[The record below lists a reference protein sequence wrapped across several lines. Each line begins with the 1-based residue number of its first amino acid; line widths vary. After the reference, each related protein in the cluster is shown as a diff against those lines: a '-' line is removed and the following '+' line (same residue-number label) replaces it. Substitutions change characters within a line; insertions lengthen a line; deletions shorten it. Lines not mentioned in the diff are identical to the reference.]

1 MNNMSKT
8 NYNYSKKVNLS
19 FEEAITRAKIEL
31 QKEDF
36 GILTEIDVKATLK
49 KKLDV
54 DFQDYVILGACN
66 PPNAY
71 KSLQAEIEIGL
82 MLPCNVIVYQK
93 DEHVFVS
100 AVMPTVAMGMIN
112 NESLKNIAI
121 NIENKLKKAIDS
133 I

>member
-1 MNNMSKT
+1 MNKT
-8 NYNYSKKVNLS
+8 NYGYSKKINTS
-19 FEEAITRAKIEL
+19 FKQAIERVKEEL
-31 QKEDF
+31 QKEGF
-36 GILTEIDVKATLK
+36 GVLTEIDVKATLK

-71 KSLQAEIEIGL
+71 KSLLAEIEIGL

-93 DEHVFVS
+93 DNTVFVS
-100 AVMPTVAMGMIN
+100 AVLPTVAMGMIN
-112 NESLKNIAI
+112 NESLKDIAI
-121 NIENKLKKAIDS
+121 NIENKLKKVIDS

>member
-1 MNNMSKT
+1 MNKT

-19 FEEAITRAKIEL
+19 FQEAITRAKIEL

-93 DEHVFVS
+93 DEYVFVS

-112 NESLKNIAI
+112 NESLKDIAI

>member
-1 MNNMSKT
+1 MNKT

-19 FEEAITRAKIEL
+19 FQEAITRAKIEL

-112 NESLKNIAI
+112 NESLKDIAI

>member
-1 MNNMSKT
+1 MNKT
-8 NYNYSKKVNLS
+8 NYGYSKKVNAS
-19 FEEAITRAKIEL
+19 FDETVEKVKEEL
-31 QKEDF
+31 QKEGF

-93 DEHVFVS
+93 NDNVFVS
-100 AVMPTVAMGMIN
+100 AVMPTIAMGMID
-112 NESLKNIAI
+112 NESLKNIAV
-121 NIENKLKKAIDS
+121 NIENKLKKAIDCL
-133 I
+133 

>member
-1 MNNMSKT
+1 MNKT

-112 NESLKNIAI
+112 SESLKDIAI

>member
-1 MNNMSKT
+1 MNNMNKT

-19 FEEAITRAKIEL
+19 FQEAITRAKIEL

-112 NESLKNIAI
+112 SESLKDIAI

>member
-1 MNNMSKT
+1 MNKT

-112 NESLKNIAI
+112 NESLKI
-121 NIENKLKKAIDS
+121 LR
-133 I
+133 

>member
-1 MNNMSKT
+1 MNKT

-93 DEHVFVS
+93 DEYVFVS

-112 NESLKNIAI
+112 NESLKDIAI

>member
-1 MNNMSKT
+1 MNKI
-8 NYNYSKKVNLS
+8 NYGYGKKVNTS
-19 FEEAITRAKIEL
+19 FDQAIERVKEEL
-31 QKEDF
+31 QKENF

-49 KKLDV
+49 KKLNV

-93 DEHVFVS
+93 DDDIFVS
-100 AVMPTVAMGMIN
+100 AVMPTIAMGMID
-112 NESLKNIAI
+112 NESLKDVAV
-121 NIENKLKKAIDS
+121 NIENKLKKVIDRL
-133 I
+133 

>member
-1 MNNMSKT
+1 MNKT
-8 NYNYSKKVNLS
+8 NYGYGKKVNTS
-19 FEEAITRAKIEL
+19 FEQAIERVKEEL
-31 QKEDF
+31 QKEGF

-82 MLPCNVIVYQK
+82 MLPCNVVVYRN
-93 DEHVFVS
+93 DDNVFVS
-100 AVMPTVAMGMIN
+100 AVMPTIVMGMID
-112 NESLKNIAI
+112 NESLKDVAV
-121 NIENKLKKAIDS
+121 NIENKLKKVIDCL
-133 I
+133 

>member
-1 MNNMSKT
+1 MNKT

-19 FEEAITRAKIEL
+19 FQEAITRAKIEL

-112 NESLKNIAI
+112 SESLKDIAI

>member
-1 MNNMSKT
+1 MNKT
-8 NYNYSKKVNLS
+8 NYNYSKRVNLS
-19 FEEAITRAKIEL
+19 FEEAIARAKIEL

-71 KSLQAEIEIGL
+71 KLLQAEIEIGL

-93 DEHVFVS
+93 DEYVFVS
-100 AVMPTVAMGMIN
+100 AVLPTVAMGMIN
-112 NESLKNIAI
+112 NESLKDIAI

>member
-1 MNNMSKT
+1 MNKT
-8 NYNYSKKVNLS
+8 NYGYSKQVN
-19 FEEAITRAKIEL
+19 FAFDQAVERIKAEL
-31 QKEDF
+31 EKEGF

-54 DFQDYVILGACN
+54 DFQNYVILGACN

-93 DEHVFVS
+93 DNDTFVS
-100 AVMPTVAMGMIN
+100 AVMPTIAMGMIDN
-112 NESLKNIAI
+112 KSLKDVAV
-121 NIENKLKKAIDS
+121 NIENKLKKAIDRL
-133 I
+133 

>member
-93 DEHVFVS
+93 DEYVFVS

-112 NESLKNIAI
+112 NESLKDIAI
-121 NIENKLKKAIDS
+121 NIENKLKKAIVS

>member
-1 MNNMSKT
+1 MNKT

-19 FEEAITRAKIEL
+19 FQEAITRAKIEL

-93 DEHVFVS
+93 DEYVFVS

-112 NESLKNIAI
+112 SESLKDIAI